1 MAVGFGYIRDDKPSQ
16 VDWGQITRD
25 ANAALKGIEKDRQGR
40 RDKIEEDQ
48 KEFTKMLM
56 ERPMGG
62 DTRYQQFMGQ
72 YTTLI
77 SKAMLDK
84 MNQLKRGDITEQEF
98 TTFRG
103 TVSSGATGMMAG
115 AKAYVEGYDTMAQL
129 AAGDGAALTNWQN
142 EKNQRL
148 FNLEGISSMID
159 PVSGE
164 TTFFVLDEDG
174 EKEVVDMSQFLR
186 RSVNQQTAFDTK
198 GAIDTILDIKANT
211 FEDDLGGFVS
221 GKLLVEKEIKDA
233 EGKVIGKEVVFDEEF
248 VRKQAE
254 ASVQQNTHVFDILVK
269 DVTGYDIQALP
280 TDYYNLQT
288 KEERAAYL
296 KELHKDT
303 SVLYVDNNDTPIVS
317 DAQRTIAE
325 DYIVDTVESRSE
337 FSKKDKAYMAKD
349 IIDLD
354 IEWREASIDKTNAE
368 ANNAGKSRALP
379 ALRNYSRS
387 FFPADK
393 MNENDLESTIVTAFQ
408 NFDYRDITLTRD
420 ESGKATIKYYK
431 PDSDKPT
438 TVNFNLS
445 DDAADLQVT
454 LGELL
459 IRQRGFD
466 QIIED
471 AIIAG
476 ALDDTQPP
484 GGAGNFNN
492 PN

>member
-1 MAVGFGYIRDDKPSQ
+1 
-16 VDWGQITRD
+16 
-25 ANAALKGIEKDRQGR
+25 
-40 RDKIEEDQ
+40 
-48 KEFTKMLM
+48 
-56 ERPMGG
+56 
-62 DTRYQQFMGQ
+62 
-72 YTTLI
+72 
-77 SKAMLDK
+77 
-84 MNQLKRGDITEQEF
+84 
-98 TTFRG
+98 
-103 TVSSGATGMMAG
+103 MAG

-198 GAIDTILDIKANT
+198 GAIDTILDVKANS

-248 VRKQAE
+248 VRKQAQ

-337 FSKKDKAYMAKD
+337 FSKKDKAYMAKK

-354 IEWREASIDKTNAE
+354 IKWRNASIASTNAQ
-368 ANNAGKSRALP
+368 ANELGQSNKLP
-379 ALRNYSRS
+379 AVRNYARS
-387 FFPADK
+387 FFSPEALADTAQF
-393 MNENDLESTIVTAFQ
+393 ENVVSSAFR
-408 NFDYRDITLTRD
+408 NFNYRDITFDSKED
-420 ESGKATIKYYK
+420 ESGKTITIIKYKK
-431 PDSDKPT
+431 PDSDNFT
-438 TVNFNLS
+438 TIEFDKNAQSPEDLS
-445 DDAADLQVT
+445 VS

-459 IRQRGFD
+459 IQQRGLR

-471 AIIAG
+471 AVIAG
-476 ALDDTQPP
+476 ALDDTKLP
-484 GGAGNFNN
+484 GQD
-492 PN
+492 

>member
-1 MAVGFGYIRDDKPSQ
+1 MAVGFGYIRDDKPTQ

-25 ANAALKGIEKDRQGR
+25 ANESLKGIERDRQGR

-62 DTRYQQFMGQ
+62 DTRYQQFMGE

-84 MNQLKRGDITEQEF
+84 MNQLKRGDISEQEF

-159 PVSGE
+159 PVTGE

-198 GAIDTILDIKANT
+198 GAIDTILDVRANT
-211 FEDDLGGFVS
+211 FIDDLGGEVS
-221 GKLLVEKEIKDA
+221 GKLLIEREIKDA
-233 EGKVIGKEVVFDEEF
+233 EGSVIGKEVVFDEEF
-248 VRKQAE
+248 VRKQAQ

-280 TDYYNLQT
+280 TEYYNLQT
-288 KEERAAYL
+288 KEERDAYL
-296 KELHKDT
+296 KELQQDT
-303 SVLYVDNNDTPIVS
+303 SVLYVDNNDNPIVS

-337 FSKKDKAYMAKD
+337 FSKKDKAYMAKRL
-349 IIDLD
+349 IDLD
-354 IEWREASIDKTNAE
+354 IEWRDASIAATNAE
-368 ANNAGKSRALP
+368 ANRAGKSRTLP
-379 ALRNYSRS
+379 AIRGYARG
-387 FFPADK
+387 FFPTAGLTP
-393 MNENDLESTIVTAFQ
+393 ENIESTIVSAFQ

-420 ESGKATIKYYK
+420 ESGKATIQYKK
-431 PDSDKPT
+431 PDADKPT

-445 DDAADLQVT
+445 NDAAELQVL

-459 IRQRGFD
+459 IRQRGFE
-466 QIIED
+466 QIVED

-476 ALDDTQPP
+476 ALDDTKPLP
-484 GGAGNFNN
+484 GT
-492 PN
+492 

>member
-62 DTRYQQFMGQ
+62 DTRYQQFMGE

-84 MNQLKRGDITEQEF
+84 MNQLKRGDISEQEF

-198 GAIDTILDIKANT
+198 GAIDTILDVKANT

-233 EGKVIGKEVVFDEEF
+233 EGKVIGKEVVFDEKF

-269 DVTGYDIQALP
+269 DVTGYDIQAMP
-280 TDYYNLQT
+280 TDYYSLQT

-337 FSKKDKAYMAKD
+337 FSKKDKAYMAKN

-368 ANNAGKSRALP
+368 ANNAGKSRVVP
-379 ALRNYSRS
+379 ALRNYSES
-387 FFPADK
+387 FFPPDK
-393 MNENDLESTIVTAFQ
+393 LNKDNLESTIVAAFQ
-408 NFDYRDITLTRD
+408 NFDYRNIQVIETDATDT
-420 ESGKATIKYYK
+420 SPATATILYTK
-431 PDSDKPT
+431 PGDTSPT
-438 TVNFNLS
+438 RVNFNMT
-445 DDAADLQVT
+445 DDYADLQKS

-466 QIIED
+466 QLVDD
-471 AIIAG
+471 AIFAG
-476 ALDDTQPP
+476 ALDDTKTLP
-484 GGAGNFNN
+484 GAD
-492 PN
+492 

>member
-1 MAVGFGYIRDDKPSQ
+1 MAVGFGYIRDDKPTQ

-25 ANAALKGIEKDRQGR
+25 ANESLKGIEKDRQGR
-40 RDKIEEDQ
+40 RDKIAEDQ

-62 DTRYQQFMGQ
+62 DTVYQQLMGK
-72 YTTLI
+72 YTTMI

-84 MNQLKRGDITEQEF
+84 MNQLKRGDISEQEF

-115 AKAYVEGYDTMAQL
+115 AKAYVEGFDTSAEL
-129 AAGDGAALTNWQN
+129 AAGDGSALANWGNQ
-142 EKNQRL
+142 KNQRL
-148 FNLEGISSMID
+148 FSLEGITPMVD
-159 PVSGE
+159 PVTGE

-198 GAIDTILDIKANT
+198 GAIDTILDVRANT
-211 FEDDLGGFVS
+211 FIDDLGGEVS
-221 GKLLVEKEIKDA
+221 GKLLIEREIKDA
-233 EGKVIGKEVVFDEEF
+233 EGSVIGKEVVFDEEF
-248 VRKQAE
+248 VRKQAQ

-280 TDYYNLQT
+280 TEYYNLQT
-288 KEERAAYL
+288 KEERDAYL

-317 DAQRTIAE
+317 YAQRTIAE

-337 FSKKDKAYMAKD
+337 FSKKEKAYKAKNL
-349 IIDLD
+349 IDLD
-354 IEWREASIDKTNAE
+354 IKWRNASIASTNAQ
-368 ANNAGKSRALP
+368 ANELGQSNKLP
-379 ALRNYSRS
+379 AVRNYARS
-387 FFPADK
+387 FFPPDALAEPTQF
-393 MNENDLESTIVTAFQ
+393 NNVVSSALRSF
-408 NFDYRDITLTRD
+408 NYRDITFDSKED
-420 ESGKATIKYYK
+420 ESGKTITIIKYKK
-431 PDSDKPT
+431 PDSDTFT
-438 TVNFNLS
+438 TIEFDKN
-445 DDAADLQVT
+445 AQTPADLSVS

-459 IRQRGFD
+459 IQQRGLR

-471 AIIAG
+471 AVISG
-476 ALDDTQPP
+476 ALDDTKLP
-484 GGAGNFNN
+484 GQD
-492 PN
+492 

>member
-1 MAVGFGYIRDDKPSQ
+1 MAVGFGYIRDDKPTQ

-25 ANAALKGIEKDRQGR
+25 ANESLKGIERDRQGR
-40 RDKIEEDQ
+40 RDKIAEDQ

-62 DTRYQQFMGQ
+62 DTVYQQLMGK
-72 YTTLI
+72 YTTMI

-84 MNQLKRGDITEQEF
+84 MNQLKRGDISEQEF

-115 AKAYVEGYDTMAQL
+115 AKAYVEGFDTSAEL
-129 AAGDGAALTNWQN
+129 AAGDGSALANWGNQ
-142 EKNQRL
+142 KNQRL
-148 FNLEGISSMID
+148 FSLEGITPMID
-159 PVSGE
+159 PVTGE

-198 GAIDTILDIKANT
+198 GAIDTILDVKPNI
-211 FEDDLGGFVS
+211 FRDDLGGEVS
-221 GKLLVEKEIKDA
+221 GKLLTEIEIKDA
-233 EGKVIGKEVVFDEEF
+233 EGNVIRKEVVFDEEF
-248 VRKQAE
+248 VRKQAQ

-296 KELHKDT
+296 KELHEDT

-317 DAQRTIAE
+317 DAQREIAE

-337 FSKKDKAYMAKD
+337 FSKIEKAYKAKNL
-349 IIDLD
+349 IDLD
-354 IEWREASIDKTNAE
+354 IKWRNASIASTNAQ
-368 ANNAGKSRALP
+368 ANELGQSNKLP
-379 ALRNYSRS
+379 AVRNYARS
-387 FFPADK
+387 FFPPDALADTTQF
-393 MNENDLESTIVTAFQ
+393 NNVVSSALRSF
-408 NFDYRDITLTRD
+408 NYRDITFDTKED
-420 ESGKATIKYYK
+420 ESGKTITIIKYKK
-431 PDSDKPT
+431 PDSDTFT
-438 TVNFNLS
+438 TIEFDKN
-445 DDAADLQVT
+445 AQTPADLSVS

-459 IRQRGFD
+459 IQQRGLR

-471 AIIAG
+471 AVIAG
-476 ALDDTQPP
+476 ALDDAKLP
-484 GGAGNFNN
+484 GQD
-492 PN
+492 

>member
-1 MAVGFGYIRDDKPSQ
+1 MAVGFGYIRDDKPTQ

-25 ANAALKGIEKDRQGR
+25 ANESLKGIERDRQGR
-40 RDKIEEDQ
+40 RDKIAEDQ

-62 DTRYQQFMGQ
+62 DTRYQQFMGE

-84 MNQLKRGDITEQEF
+84 MNQLKRGDISEQEF

-159 PVSGE
+159 PVTGE

-198 GAIDTILDIKANT
+198 GAIDTILDVRANT
-211 FEDDLGGFVS
+211 FIDDLGGEVS
-221 GKLLVEKEIKDA
+221 GKLLIEREIKDA
-233 EGKVIGKEVVFDEEF
+233 EGSVIGKEVVFDEEF
-248 VRKQAE
+248 VRKQAQ

-280 TDYYNLQT
+280 TEYYNLQT
-288 KEERAAYL
+288 KEERDAYL
-296 KELHKDT
+296 KELQQDT
-303 SVLYVDNNDTPIVS
+303 SVLYVDNNDNPIVS

-337 FSKKDKAYMAKD
+337 FSKKDKAYMAKRL
-349 IIDLD
+349 IDLD
-354 IEWREASIDKTNAE
+354 IEWRDASIAATNAE
-368 ANNAGKSRALP
+368 ANRAGKSRTLP
-379 ALRNYSRS
+379 AIRGYARG
-387 FFPADK
+387 FFPTAGLTP
-393 MNENDLESTIVTAFQ
+393 ENIESTIVSAFQ

-420 ESGKATIKYYK
+420 ESGKATIQYKK
-431 PDSDKPT
+431 PDADKPT

-445 DDAADLQVT
+445 NDAAELQVL

-459 IRQRGFD
+459 IRQRGFE
-466 QIIED
+466 QIVED

-476 ALDDTQPP
+476 ALDDTKPLP
-484 GGAGNFNN
+484 GT
-492 PN
+492 